1 MEVNE
6 NYIVNN
12 DDATTEQDDDIVI
25 EGKCPETREIS
36 DPDILEAMMASL
48 KEAEEALEDS
58 SNQEGVVVDANDNIG
73 QTFEITKMTVP
84 PKNSGDAA
92 DAFVFSNPSDED
104 VRGDKAEVKGMKPN
118 QKKTKPVTKKR
129 SKRKGKDVV
138 ANDAPPAKRPAGR
151 PRKVIDETKD
161 YVDESFSN
169 EEEDSQ
175 LSKGDT
181 DYKPASKNK
190 VHGRKK
196 MVNFGNKPK
205 KSPSSSQGFLCS
217 QCSFVSDTL
226 GELKIHRHN
235 THESSEA
242 PSFLDMAE
250 AAIVQVDDGNGVEEI
265 SIFKDVLFDHFDT
278 IGEDKLTAER
288 ILKQAL
294 REGVKLGRL
303 RMSRKGRGR
312 ERFKLVTKTEMMKVA
327 EKWKKNKESVE
338 FVTERITAKKRVR
351 KANDKVLRIGGGK
364 TIVKYLPR
372 NIGELKDDDVEVL
385 EEKLT
390 AKTWAKQRSMNMKQV
405 QSMKMKQMPK
415 PLVFEL
421 SQSFIPQH
429 PNSLVCEEDD
439 PNFLLT
445 CPACL
450 FNFWYEQQTL
460 QHMELDHGDDET
472 VCDVLKAA
480 VKKVAER
487 ERDKKPRMTL
497 TEGEKIV
504 CDVDIPGEECKEEI
518 KECKE
523 EVKECKEEVKGSGEQ
538 I

>member
-1 MEVNE
+1 MLDSLLQEIMELNKNCSVDS
-6 NYIVNN
+6 NY
-12 DDATTEQDDDIVI
+12 ATIEQHDDIVI
-25 EGKCPETREIS
+25 EGKCSESREIS

-84 PKNSGDAA
+84 PENSGDGA
-92 DAFVFSNPSDED
+92 DAFVFSDPADED
-104 VRGDKAEVKGMKPN
+104 VRGGKVEVKGMNTN

-129 SKRKGKDVV
+129 SKRKGKDVEV
-138 ANDAPPAKRPAGR
+138 YAAPPVKRPAGR

-161 YVDESFSN
+161 YVDESFSD

-181 DYKPASKNK
+181 DYKPKNRK
-190 VHGRKK
+190 KAHGRKMK
-196 MVNFGNKPK
+196 VKFGNKPK
-205 KSPSSSQGFLCS
+205 ESPGSSQGFLCS

-312 ERFKLVTKTEMMKVA
+312 ERFKLVTRTEMMKVA
-327 EKWKKNKESVE
+327 EKWKTNKDKVE
-338 FVTERITAKKRVR
+338 FVTDRITAKK
-351 KANDKVLRIGGGK
+351 AI
-364 TIVKYLPR
+364 
-372 NIGELKDDDVEVL
+372 
-385 EEKLT
+385 
-390 AKTWAKQRSMNMKQV
+390 
-405 QSMKMKQMPK
+405 
-415 PLVFEL
+415 
-421 SQSFIPQH
+421 
-429 PNSLVCEEDD
+429 
-439 PNFLLT
+439 
-445 CPACL
+445 
-450 FNFWYEQQTL
+450 
-460 QHMELDHGDDET
+460 
-472 VCDVLKAA
+472 
-480 VKKVAER
+480 KKS
-487 ERDKKPRMTL
+487 K
-497 TEGEKIV
+497 
-504 CDVDIPGEECKEEI
+504 
-518 KECKE
+518 
-523 EVKECKEEVKGSGEQ
+523 
-538 I
+538 